1 VVYKNAGVRDVGW
14 KHCLTR
20 PNKMRDLYRVCRS
33 YIQKQKDDFREREYS
48 ALEGWRCVRC
58 GAGLIYSRDWLELYG
73 IDPETIVLVPTRVY
87 QGHSIFQDQRLA
99 ETWVDY
105 HGFNAKLRC
114 LCVPC
119 HKKVTKNPEG
129 ETT

>member
-1 VVYKNAGVRDVGW
+1 MQ
-14 KHCLTR
+14 R
-20 PNKMRDLYRVCRS
+20 PC
-33 YIQKQKDDFREREYS
+33 
-48 ALEGWRCVRC
+48 
-58 GAGLIYSRDWLELYG
+58 
-73 IDPETIVLVPTRVY
+73 
-87 QGHSIFQDQRLA
+87 IFQDQRLA

-105 HGFNAKLRC
+105 HGLNAKLRC